1 MKILFLDAPAFAK
14 QDMIDAFEE
23 CGIECELFIHEK
35 YKERIDRDYERP
47 LIKKWKRGDM
57 NLFFHLI
64 IILFFRGAAR
74 NII

>member
-35 YKERIDRDYERP
+35 YKERIDRDYEDAFD
-47 LIKKWKRGDM
+47 KKVETGPET
-57 NLFFHLI
+57 
-64 IILFFRGAAR
+64 
-74 NII
+74 